1 MDHQIN
7 SSEDTIEIDSTSM
20 EIITGFLEGDSN
32 AISEVYTRFINQL
45 TFKAE
50 KHIPDKFKAKIVPVS
65 IVNSVIQSFI
75 EINEYKKQ
83 KYESYQIRSWDQL
96 YGLLATMTMRKAMNR
111 VRSLNT
117 IKRSGDS
124 ATSEQLE
131 IIESR
136 TPSPQEEAEF
146 GELMTKLLNDF
157 SPLEYDILQA
167 RMSGQTVE
175 LIAHEKGY
183 LAKSVK
189 STIKRLQRKLTK
201 IIKTYGEN

>member
-7 SSEDTIEIDSTSM
+7 SSDDNIEIDSASM
-20 EIITGFLEGDSN
+20 EIIAGFLEGDSN
-32 AISEVYTRFINQL
+32 AISEVYSKFVNQL

-50 KHIPDKFKAKIVPVS
+50 KHIPEKFKAKIVPAS
-65 IVNSVIQSFI
+65 IVISVIQSFI

-83 KYESYQIRSWDQL
+83 KYKSYHIRSWDQL
-96 YGLLATMTMRKAMNR
+96 YGLLATMIIRKAMNR

-117 IKRSGDS
+117 IKRSGDM
-124 ATSEQLE
+124 ATSKQLE
-131 IIESR
+131 IIESG

-146 GELMTKLLNDF
+146 GELMAKLLNDF

-183 LAKSVK
+183 LPKSIK
-189 STIKRLQRKLTK
+189 NTIKRLQRKLTK